1 MSATDDLDG
10 ENMYT
15 MALFL
20 QDEIRLWKNFQAVVG
35 LRYIYNEFF
44 KNYATPNVVLSYKW
58 GDLNFRASYASGFR
72 TPTLSQLY
80 ATDVAKTTDMV
91 TIPNF
96 NLKSEKSDY
105 FMLNA
110 EYVHN
115 RISFSVSGYI
125 NKIRDMINYRGIDP
139 AIAEQLGY
147 GKHDEAQQRDN
158 ISRAEVK
165 GVKAVLN
172 VYAGAGFSVGG
183 SYHFMDTEDKT
194 TQEPIDKS
202 VKNVWTANARWGHRW
217 GLYHLNVNLNG
228 RIQEGR
234 YSKTYYYDPAP
245 GFSQW
250 DLNTR
255 HSFNLKSVVL
265 EPGFGVENLF
275 DKVDDRPWNS
285 NYSTLNPGRSFY
297 VSLSV
302 RFN

>member
-1 MSATDDLDG
+1 M
-10 ENMYT
+10 
-15 MALFL
+15 
-20 QDEIRLWKNFQAVVG
+20 VG

-44 KNYATPNVVLSYKW
+44 KNYATPNVALSYKW

-96 NLKSEKSDY
+96 NLKPEKSDY

-125 NKIRDMINYRGIDP
+125 NKIRDLINYRGIDP

-172 VYAGAGFSVGG
+172 VLP
-183 SYHFMDTEDKT
+183 
-194 TQEPIDKS
+194 EP
-202 VKNVWTANARWGHRW
+202 VFRWGEVIILWIPKIRQ
-217 GLYHLNVNLNG
+217 LRN
-228 RIQEGR
+228 RSI
-234 YSKTYYYDPAP
+234 
-245 GFSQW
+245 
-250 DLNTR
+250 
-255 HSFNLKSVVL
+255 
-265 EPGFGVENLF
+265 
-275 DKVDDRPWNS
+275 KV
-285 NYSTLNPGRSFY
+285 
-297 VSLSV
+297 
-302 RFN
+302 

>member
-1 MSATDDLDG
+1 MEYVKETLMSATDDLDG

-96 NLKSEKSDY
+96 DLEPEKSDY

-115 RISFSVSGYI
+115 RISFSG
-125 NKIRDMINYRGIDP
+125 IRIY
-139 AIAEQLGY
+139 Q
-147 GKHDEAQQRDN
+147 
-158 ISRAEVK
+158 
-165 GVKAVLN
+165 
-172 VYAGAGFSVGG
+172 
-183 SYHFMDTEDKT
+183 
-194 TQEPIDKS
+194 
-202 VKNVWTANARWGHRW
+202 
-217 GLYHLNVNLNG
+217 
-228 RIQEGR
+228 
-234 YSKTYYYDPAP
+234 
-245 GFSQW
+245 
-250 DLNTR
+250 
-255 HSFNLKSVVL
+255 
-265 EPGFGVENLF
+265 
-275 DKVDDRPWNS
+275 
-285 NYSTLNPGRSFY
+285 
-297 VSLSV
+297 
-302 RFN
+302 